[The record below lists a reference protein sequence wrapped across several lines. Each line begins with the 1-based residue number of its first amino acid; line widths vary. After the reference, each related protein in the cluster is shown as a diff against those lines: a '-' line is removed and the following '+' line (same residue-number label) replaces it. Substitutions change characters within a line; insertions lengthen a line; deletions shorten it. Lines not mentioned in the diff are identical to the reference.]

1 MAINIPIITQFDG
14 KGIQKAIKQFK
25 QLETNGQKA
34 AFVLKKMGQAAAVG
48 FAAVGA
54 AALTAGKFMWDFA
67 QMARQD
73 QLAQVQLAGTLKAT
87 TKATDAQVAAVEKY
101 IDVTQRAT
109 GVGDDELRPSFAR
122 LVRSTKDIAKAQ
134 KLLNLALDIS
144 GKTGKPVAAVAN
156 ALGKAYD
163 GNNKALGMLGLG
175 YSKAELKA
183 KSFSTVQEELTKQY
197 AGGANEK
204 AMTFEGTMA
213 RLKITFDELKEAA
226 GTAFLPVLQQLADAA
241 IKVSDAFGK
250 KGFAGAIEELKF
262 QLQFLLYDQT
272 GALNAAGE
280 TLNKIVSV
288 FNTLGGLTNKASNQF
303 KLPLKLANAIPGVD
317 ISLPQFGKL
326 TPFDT
331 QVNAT
336 QMQQAR
342 RGVTASQGLGAS
354 AYIARNPGVIN
365 VYPQLGTDPK
375 VLARELKKLLDSTSR
390 EDGGFGIRMGAPRK

>member
-1 MAINIPIITQFDG
+1 MAINIPIVTQFDG

-34 AFVLKKMGQAAAVG
+34 TFVLKKMGQAAALG
-48 FAAVGA
+48 FAAVGVA
-54 AALTAGKFMWDFA
+54 AATAGKFMWDFA

-87 TKATDAQVAAVEKY
+87 TKATDAQIAAVEDY

-109 GVGDDELRPSFAR
+109 GVADDELRPGLAR
-122 LVRSTKDIAKAQ
+122 LVRATKDVGKAQ

-144 GKTGKPVAAVAN
+144 GRTGKPLSGVVN
-156 ALGKAYD
+156 ALGKAYE
-163 GNNKALGMLGLG
+163 GSNTALGKLGLG
-175 YSKAELKA
+175 YDKAELKA
-183 KSFSTVQEELTKQY
+183 KSFSKIQEELTKQY

-226 GTAFLPVLQQLADAA
+226 GTAFLPILQQLADAA
-241 IKVSDAFGK
+241 IKVADAFGK
-250 KGFAGAIEELKF
+250 KGFAGAIDELKF
-262 QLQFLLYDQT
+262 QLQFLLYDEK

-280 TLNKIVSV
+280 TLNKIVGIINAAKGVKNTYDFLTFAPIRDIVATGGSDFA
-288 FNTLGGLTNKASNQF
+288 FNRGF
-303 KLPLKLANAIPGVD
+303 ANG
-317 ISLPQFGKL
+317 
-326 TPFDT
+326 FDK
-331 QVNAT
+331 QVNMT

-354 AYIARNPGVIN
+354 AYIARNPGNVIN

-375 VLARELKKLLDSTSR
+375 ILAREMKKILDSTSR
-390 EDGGFGIRMGAPRK
+390 EDGGFGIRMGGPRK

>member
-1 MAINIPIITQFDG
+1 MSLSIPIISQFDG
-14 KGIQKAIKQFK
+14 KGIKAAIKGFQ
-25 QLETNGQKA
+25 QLETKGQKA
-34 AFVLKKMGQAAAVG
+34 AFVLKKAGQAAAVG

-54 AALTAGKFMWDFA
+54 AALTAGKFMLDFA
-67 QMARQD
+67 NMARQD

-87 TKATDAQVAAVEKY
+87 TKATDAQIAAVEKY

-183 KSFSTVQEELTKQY
+183 KDFLTIQEELTRQY

-342 RGVTASQGLGAS
+342 RGVTASQGLGS
-354 AYIARNPGVIN
+354 SKYIARNPGVIN

-375 VLARELKKLLDSTSR
+375 ILARELKKILDSTSR
-390 EDGGFGIRMGAPRK
+390 EDGGFGIRMGGPRK